1 MTATRQAIF
10 VWLLMFIFVVGAPR
24 ALALT
29 PAEEEAQAKLQAELA
44 KVEAEIAQQT
54 SLLQS
59 KQKETASIQRDIS
72 ILTVQISRAKLNIKA
87 KEIEIQQLG
96 SDIGKKQ
103 TKILSLS
110 ERIGRDQLSLSEL
123 LRKTREIDAITLP
136 EVIFDGNSFSSF
148 FADLDS
154 FRAVQEGLHQ
164 SFTAIRTTKAQTEEE
179 KNVLTKRRN
188 AEIDAR
194 AAIEAEKKSIESN
207 EKEKQR
213 LLTLSK
219 SQENNYKAV
228 IADRE
233 KQRQA
238 IRSALFRL
246 QGTTAISFGE
256 ALDHANFIAGKIG
269 IRPAF
274 LLAIITQE
282 SNLGQNVGTCNRAG
296 DPPEKSWKEIMKP
309 SRDYEPYLAITKELG
324 LNPDTMPL
332 SCPYKGGY
340 GGAMGPAQFIP
351 STWVGM
357 KNRVSSITGNNPP
370 NPWNPR
376 DAFAASGAYL
386 VDLGAGE
393 KTFTAERTA
402 ALKYYAGG
410 NWSKPANAFYGD
422 SVMKIATSYQSQI
435 DILQRN

>member
-1 MTATRQAIF
+1 MTRQAIF
-10 VWLLMFIFVVGAPR
+10 VWLLIFTFITTAST

-29 PAEEEAQAKLQAELA
+29 AAEQDAQNKLQAELT

-54 SLLQS
+54 SLLQATQ
-59 KQKETASIQRDIS
+59 KQSASIQRDIS
-72 ILTVQISRAKLNIKA
+72 ILTVQISRAKLNIQA
-87 KEIEIQQLG
+87 KEIEIKQLG

-103 TKILSLS
+103 TTILSLS
-110 ERIGRDQLSLSEL
+110 DRIAKEQLSLSEL
-123 LRKTREIDAITLP
+123 LRQTREIDDISLP
-136 EVIFDGNSFSSF
+136 EVVLDGKTFSNF
-148 FADLDS
+148 FADIDS
-154 FRAVQEGLHQ
+154 FNSVQEGLHQ
-164 SFTAIRTTKAQTEEE
+164 SFTVIRDTKAQTEEE
-179 KNVLTKRRN
+179 KNALTDRRN
-188 AEIDAR
+188 KELNAQ
-194 AAIEAEKKSIESN
+194 AAIEAEKKSIEAN

-219 SQENNYKAV
+219 GQENTYKAV

-238 IRSALFRL
+238 IRNALFRL
-246 QGTTAISFGE
+246 QGTTSISFGE

-282 SNLGQNVGTCNRAG
+282 SNLGQNIGTCNRPG

-309 SRDYEPYLAITKELG
+309 SRDYEPYLAITKALG
-324 LNPDTMPL
+324 LDPDSMPL

-351 STWVGM
+351 STWIGM
-357 KNRVSSITGNNPP
+357 QSRVTSITGNNPP

-386 VDLGAGE
+386 VDLGAGD

-410 NWSKPANAFYGD
+410 NWAKAANAFYGD
-422 SVMKIATSYQSQI
+422 SVMKIAADYQTQI

>member
-1 MTATRQAIF
+1 MTMTRQAIF
-10 VWLLMFIFVVGAPR
+10 VWLLIFTFITTAST

-29 PAEEEAQAKLQAELA
+29 AAEQDAQNKLQAELT

-54 SLLQS
+54 SLLQATQ
-59 KQKETASIQRDIS
+59 KQSASIQRDIS
-72 ILTVQISRAKLNIKA
+72 ILTVQISRAKLNIQA
-87 KEIEIQQLG
+87 KEIEIKQLG

-103 TKILSLS
+103 TTILSLS
-110 ERIGRDQLSLSEL
+110 DRIAKEQLSLSEL
-123 LRKTREIDAITLP
+123 LRQTREIDDISLP
-136 EVIFDGNSFSSF
+136 EVVLDGKTFSNF
-148 FADLDS
+148 FADIDS
-154 FRAVQEGLHQ
+154 FNSVQEGLHQ
-164 SFTAIRTTKAQTEEE
+164 SFTVIRDTKAQTEEE
-179 KNVLTKRRN
+179 KNALTDRRN
-188 AEIDAR
+188 KELNAQ
-194 AAIEAEKKSIESN
+194 AAIEAEKKSIEAN

-219 SQENNYKAV
+219 GQENTYKAV

-238 IRSALFRL
+238 IRNALFRL
-246 QGTTAISFGE
+246 QGTTSISFGE

-282 SNLGQNVGTCNRAG
+282 SNLGQNIGTCNRPG

-309 SRDYEPYLAITKELG
+309 SRDYEPYLAITKALG
-324 LNPDTMPL
+324 LDPDSMPL

-351 STWVGM
+351 STWIGM
-357 KNRVSSITGNNPP
+357 QSRVTSITGNNPP

-386 VDLGAGE
+386 VDLGAGD

-410 NWSKPANAFYGD
+410 NWAKAANAFYGD
-422 SVMKIATSYQSQI
+422 SVMKIAADYQTQI

>member
-1 MTATRQAIF
+1 MTRQAIF
-10 VWLLMFIFVVGAPR
+10 VWLLIFTFITTAST

-29 PAEEEAQAKLQAELA
+29 AAEQDAQNKLQAELT

-54 SLLQS
+54 SLLQATQ
-59 KQKETASIQRDIS
+59 KQSASIQRDIS
-72 ILTVQISRAKLNIKA
+72 ILTVQISRAKLNIQA
-87 KEIEIQQLG
+87 KEIEIKQLG

-103 TKILSLS
+103 TTILSLS
-110 ERIGRDQLSLSEL
+110 DRIAKEQLSLSEL
-123 LRKTREIDAITLP
+123 LRQTREIDDISLP
-136 EVIFDGNSFSSF
+136 EVVLDGKTFSNF
-148 FADLDS
+148 FADIDS
-154 FRAVQEGLHQ
+154 FNSVQEGLHQ
-164 SFTAIRTTKAQTEEE
+164 SFTVIRDTKAQTEEE
-179 KNVLTKRRN
+179 KNALTDRRN
-188 AEIDAR
+188 KELNAQ
-194 AAIEAEKKSIESN
+194 AAIEAEKKSIEAN

-219 SQENNYKAV
+219 GQENTYKAV

-238 IRSALFRL
+238 IRNALFRL
-246 QGTTAISFGE
+246 QGTTSISFGE

-282 SNLGQNVGTCNRAG
+282 SNLGQNIGTCNRPG

-309 SRDYEPYLAITKELG
+309 SRDYEPYLAITKALG
-324 LNPDTMPL
+324 LDPDSMPL

-340 GGAMGPAQFIP
+340 GGAMGQAQFIP
-351 STWVGM
+351 STWIGM
-357 KNRVSSITGNNPP
+357 QSRVTSITGNNPP

-386 VDLGAGE
+386 VDLGAGD

-410 NWSKPANAFYGD
+410 NWAKAANAFYGD
-422 SVMKIATSYQSQI
+422 SVMKIAADYQTQI